1 MSINLGFY
9 DFFSYLLPGFVYLY
23 AVNDL
28 LRVLGLKY
36 VNLTN
41 VMQAG
46 QEPAFGLVALGLF
59 AAYIVGHIFDPLSLN
74 FFFKLVFRIRNPQGA
89 TTISLNTIK
98 ERYPKLGIKFVPKD
112 WEALLIIL
120 RQRSYETAQSI
131 DRFQAD
137 SIMLRNIAFGLLL
150 MAVTNVIAFFTTMTV
165 SFLLI
170 ALVELF
176 ACWMLASEGFKFRLW
191 FFTQIYEAS
200 LIYGTSIEEVISY
213 EKNRDGKTKGQKQT
227 NTKIKL

>member
-23 AVNDL
+23 AINDF

-41 VMQAG
+41 LLQAG
-46 QEPAFGLVALGLF
+46 QEPAFGLVALALF

-74 FFFKLVFRIRNPQGA
+74 FFFKFVFRIRNQQGA

-165 SFLLI
+165 LFLLI

-176 ACWMLASEGFKFRLW
+176 ACWMLASESFKFRTW
-191 FFTQIYEAS
+191 FFTQIFERS
-200 LIYGTSIEEVISY
+200 LIYGMSIEEVISY
-213 EKNRDGKTKGQKQT
+213 EKNRDGKSKAQKQT
-227 NTKIKL
+227 NTKLKL

>member
-28 LRVLGLKY
+28 LKALGLKH
-36 VNLTN
+36 VDLANF
-41 VMQAG
+41 MQAG
-46 QEPAFGLVALGLF
+46 QEPAFGLVALALF

-74 FFFKLVFRIRNPQGA
+74 FFFKFLFRIRNSQGA

-98 ERYPKLGIKFVPKD
+98 ERYPQLNIKYVPKD
-112 WEALLIIL
+112 WEALLIVL
-120 RQRSYETAQSI
+120 RQRSFETAQSI

-150 MAVTNVIAFFTTMTV
+150 MALANVIAFFTTMNAFY
-165 SFLLI
+165 FLV
-170 ALVELF
+170 ALAELF
-176 ACWMLASEGFKFRLW
+176 ACWMLASESFKFRIW
-191 FFTQIYEAS
+191 FFTQIFEGS

-213 EKNRDGKTKGQKQT
+213 GKGQVSKSKGQKQT
-227 NTKIKL
+227 STKLKL

>member
-23 AVNDL
+23 AINDL

-36 VNLTN
+36 VNLAN
-41 VMQAG
+41 FMQAG
-46 QEPAFGLVALGLF
+46 QEPAFGLVALALF
-59 AAYIVGHIFDPLSLN
+59 AAYIVGHIFDPLSLK
-74 FFFKLVFRIRNPQGA
+74 FFFQFVFRIRNPQGA

-120 RQRSYETAQSI
+120 RQRSFETAQSI

-150 MAVTNVIAFFTTMTV
+150 AALANMIAFFTTMNV
-165 SFLLI
+165 SYVLV
-170 ALVELF
+170 ALAELF
-176 ACWMLASEGFKFRLW
+176 ACWMLASESFKFRIW
-191 FFTQIYEAS
+191 FFTQIFEGS

-213 EKNRDGKTKGQKQT
+213 EKKRDSKNKGQKQT
-227 NTKIKL
+227 NTKLKL

>member
-28 LRVLGLKY
+28 LKVLGLKH
-36 VNLTN
+36 VDLANF
-41 VMQAG
+41 MQAG
-46 QEPAFGLVALGLF
+46 QEPAFGLVALALF
-59 AAYIVGHIFDPLSLN
+59 AAYIVGHIFDPLSLK
-74 FFFKLVFRIRNPQGA
+74 FFFQFIFRIRNQNGA

-98 ERYPKLGIKFVPKD
+98 ERYPQLNIKFAPKD

-120 RQRSYETAQSI
+120 RQRSFETAQSI

-150 MAVTNVIAFFTTMTV
+150 MTLANVIAFFTTMNV
-165 SFLLI
+165 FYLLL
-170 ALVELF
+170 AFAELF
-176 ACWMLASEGFKFRLW
+176 ACWMLASESFKFRTW
-191 FFTQIYEAS
+191 FFTQIYEGS
-200 LIYGTSIEEVISY
+200 LIYGTSIEEVISH
-213 EKNRDGKTKGQKQT
+213 GKGQVSKSKGQKQT
-227 NTKIKL
+227 STKIKL